1 MPSLEQLNTH
11 FAKPGIAFVH
21 GRGDLIKAVVNTP
34 WAAGELYLHGAHV
47 THFQPT
53 GHRPVL
59 WMSQHSHFE
68 AGKPIR
74 GGVPICFPWFGPHP
88 EHADAPAHGLART
101 VEWKI
106 ESTDIDEAN
115 QVVTL
120 DLVHTLQAHF
130 ECRLRASFG
139 QQLEVT
145 FACLWQAH
153 ATAETHYQIAL
164 HSYLAVDD
172 VRNVN
177 ISGLESTSFIDK
189 VDGGH
194 IKPATGSA
202 IRFDGELDR
211 VYMAADTT
219 CILHDPGLERRILVT
234 KIDAQD
240 TVVWNP
246 WIAKA
251 ARMPD
256 FGDAEW
262 PEMVCIET
270 AEIMPRRV
278 IRPGESRSVTT
289 RIAVEN

>member
-1 MPSLEQLNTH
+1 MPSLEQLNSR

-21 GRGDLIKAVVNTP
+21 GHGDLIKAVVSVP

-47 THFQPT
+47 THFQPA
-53 GHRPVL
+53 GQQPVL
-59 WMSQHSHFE
+59 WMSQRSNFE
-68 AGKPIR
+68 ACKPIR

-88 EHADAPAHGLART
+88 EQADAPAHGLART
-101 VEWKI
+101 AEWTLA
-106 ESTDIDEAN
+106 STDVDEAN

-120 DLVHTLQAHF
+120 ELVHTLQDHF
-130 ECRLRASFG
+130 QCRLRARFG
-139 QQLEVT
+139 QQLELT
-145 FACLWQAH
+145 FTCHWH
-153 ATAETHYQIAL
+153 ADASAATEYQIAL

-172 VRNVN
+172 VRNVH
-177 ISGLESTSFIDK
+177 ISGLESTGFIDK
-189 VDGGH
+189 VDGGQT
-194 IKPATGSA
+194 KPATGSV

-211 VYMAADTT
+211 VYFDADAT
-219 CILHDPGLERRILVT
+219 CILHDPGLKRRILVS
-234 KIDAQD
+234 KLDAQD

-256 FGDAEW
+256 FGDDEW

-270 AEIMPRRV
+270 AQIIPRRV
-278 IRPGESRSVTT
+278 AQPGDTYSITT